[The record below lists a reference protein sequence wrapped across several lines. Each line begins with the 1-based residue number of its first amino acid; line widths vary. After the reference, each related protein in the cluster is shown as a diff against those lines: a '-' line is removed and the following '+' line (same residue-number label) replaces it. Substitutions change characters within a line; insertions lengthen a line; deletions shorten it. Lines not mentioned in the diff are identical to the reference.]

1 MNKRTGLIL
10 CGFPGIGKTATQ
22 GLAESKGN
30 FGFIDAESSPFRW
43 VQLPNGKRLPNRDF
57 PDNYID
63 FVTDCAGKYKVTMT
77 ATHKQV
83 RDEMKRRG
91 IAYIIVAP
99 EKSLKDEYL
108 LRYVAR
114 GSDMGLIEQVYDHW
128 DEWLDELEE
137 DGAPVIHL
145 KSGQFLADA
154 IVPECIRLHLREHRL
169 GEEDA
174 E

>member
-22 GLAESKGN
+22 DLAERKGN
-30 FGFIDAESSPFRW
+30 FGFIDAESSSFRW
-43 VQLPNGKRLPNRDF
+43 VQLLNGKRLPNSDF
-57 PDNYID
+57 PGNYID
-63 FVTDCAGKYKVTMT
+63 FVTYCAGKYKVTMT

-91 IAYIIVAP
+91 LAYIIVAP
-99 EKSLKDEYL
+99 EKSLKDEYI

-128 DEWLDELEE
+128 DEWLDELEK

-154 IVPECIRLHLREHRL
+154 IVPECIRLSLRENRL
-169 GEEDA
+169 REGEA